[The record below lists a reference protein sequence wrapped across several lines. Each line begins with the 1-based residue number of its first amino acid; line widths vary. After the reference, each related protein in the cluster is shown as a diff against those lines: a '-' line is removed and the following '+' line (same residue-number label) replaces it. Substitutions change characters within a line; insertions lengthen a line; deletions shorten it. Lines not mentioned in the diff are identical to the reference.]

1 MLCRR
6 KHVAKPE
13 KGFPFPDYLEFH
25 QWVTLFFFP
34 KKKEFTE
41 KKTLWKNSISKRVL
55 KKMKKKR
62 NEMTSKWTFICS
74 LAISGSGSEWV
85 KTKTNS
91 VHGNT
96 TQKILDLANGR
107 RYDQWDE
114 AERLLVKLLK
124 KVNNYLVA
132 NLIWRW
138 IGRGRR
144 MWLGYTPKFT
154 LHYYS
159 MLYVLCSTTP
169 TIHFGHS
176 VTITMVCHVF

>member
-1 MLCRR
+1 MIKYFFKQFL
-6 KHVAKPE
+6 
-13 KGFPFPDYLEFH
+13 FH
-25 QWVTLFFFP
+25 FLGYFFDSQLNCPCDALPTKTRGQTGKRLSVPGLLRIPLVGNFVLLSQ
-34 KKKEFTE
+34 KKEFTE

-96 TQKILDLANGR
+96 AQKILDLANGR

-124 KVNNYLVA
+124 KVNNYL
-132 NLIWRW
+132 
-138 IGRGRR
+138 
-144 MWLGYTPKFT
+144 
-154 LHYYS
+154 
-159 MLYVLCSTTP
+159 
-169 TIHFGHS
+169 FGGG
-176 VTITMVCHVF
+176 